1 MLGKSWAVS
10 SNHGAARLSS
20 LLPLALSINPREKR
34 APHQFK
40 LSRKAV
46 TGPSCFRCCRVDHPW
61 MPFALEKGCRGLKNV
76 HVNQVYRIVCTER
89 HTIMVHASYIQ
100 IPTAQALL
108 PHTRKNLCNLITTH
122 TRTTYAKKIQLYISR
137 DYIYLINNY
146 IQTRR
151 VTTNK

>member
-1 MLGKSWAVS
+1 MEPRAFLPSSPWRCQLTREKRELPIS
-10 SNHGAARLSS
+10 SNCPAKQS
-20 LLPLALSINPREKR
+20 LLPLAFHAAVSITR
-34 APHQFK
+34 
-40 LSRKAV
+40 
-46 TGPSCFRCCRVDHPW
+46 
-61 MPFALEKGCRGLKNV
+61 GCLLHSKKVQGTQERPCKSSV
-76 HVNQVYRIVCTER
+76 SYSMYRDSER